1 MFKKKTGTAA
11 PDDMQ
16 ETVVQQ
22 TVQETAENPEVTE
35 STALS
40 GEITGK
46 KKGKKGKKIAL
57 ISGISA
63 AVIIGG
69 GAAAYHFSFFIR
81 NQVNLRIMKPEK
93 YYVWVNEEN
102 SGSFA
107 EKAADSYEKS
117 LSRYEKG
124 YSSSVELKLNVTD
137 AAKDELFD
145 KMRSEIPDSP
155 ESQDMLS
162 DIINNIEDV
171 SISLTNS
178 SRKSNGIFSLGAN
191 LNGESL
197 FSLDVA
203 LDLLNPKLFMRYP
216 EMNKQWLCLDIDD
229 VMDTAMET
237 ESTDNTYR
245 QIKEFYQEIIKDP
258 SVLISPKELKSGI
271 INYTNAW
278 NDSFSDVDRDRSE
291 KLDIGDITTKYT
303 VLDVDMN
310 SKTGKKI
317 IMNLIREASNDE
329 VIRRTI
335 IDKLGIV
342 SEKQYESAFKAA
354 LISIKQSDTS
364 DDGEFSLKTYIDS
377 KGTIRGFSL
386 SDDETKIFCAIGK
399 KNDDVAVEFSVTV
412 DDTKMISLILNAEET
427 SKEKY
432 SGSVILNI
440 DKELVGDI
448 TESDEP
454 EDFTV
459 SMDFDDMTIG
469 SIDDLKFTGDAV
481 LNIPD
486 VDPIKL
492 KFKGKGDTQSVTYTV
507 SVDGEKY
514 GDASLIFTDKDGF
527 SAEMPKAED
536 SYIVDSNNMD
546 TFDADDYFSNTDY
559 IKAYK
564 ELYMKLGI
572 DEDLAEM
579 LAEESAAEMY
589 TDDDSYDDYDNYY

>member
-107 EKAADSYEKS
+107 EKATDSYEKS

-124 YSSSVELKLNVTD
+124 YSSSIELKLNVTD

-178 SRKSNGIFSLGAN
+178 SRKSDGIISLGAN

-229 VMDTAMET
+229 IMDTAMET

-271 INYTNAW
+271 ANYTNAW
-278 NDSFSDVDRDRSE
+278 NDSFSDVDRERSE

-335 IDKLGIV
+335 IDKLRIV

-386 SDDETKIFCAIGK
+386 SDDETEIFCAIGK
-399 KNDDVAVEFSVTV
+399 KNDDIAVEFSVTV

-486 VDPIKL
+486 VDPIEL

-514 GDASLIFTDKDGF
+514 GDASLIFTNKDGF